1 MSDPD
6 PAGEERGVADAL
18 RDAIE
23 RTLQATA
30 PAASQTRERAG
41 ELLDEVARLGEEA
54 RAELSRRGQE
64 AREEITRRRQGAG
77 AELSKRLEAVERRL
91 ASIEEL
97 MRGGGSGLPGES
109 APPSPDSNPKAE
121 G

>member
-1 MSDPD
+1 M
-6 PAGEERGVADAL
+6 ADAL

-54 RAELSRRGQE
+54 RAELSRRGQG

-77 AELSKRLEAVERRL
+77 AELSRRLEAVERRL
-91 ASIEEL
+91 ASVEEL
-97 MRGGGSGLPGES
+97 LRGGAPGTRGES
-109 APPSPDSNPKAE
+109 APPSTDSNPKAE
-121 G
+121 S